1 MRTLKI
7 AAVSVM
13 MTAALYGCSKG
24 EQAPAA
30 GAPPVT
36 VAQPLAQRVTD
47 WDEFTGRFEA
57 IETVDVRARAGGF
70 VQGVHF
76 RDGEMVRQ
84 GQLLFT
90 LDSAPAE
97 AQLAS
102 AQAQVAQ
109 AQSQVTLARANLTRS
124 ETLLSSQAV
133 SQAEVETNRSQ
144 LQVAQA
150 NLAAANAAVRTARQN
165 LSYTRVTAPISGRAS
180 DRRVDRGNV
189 IAGGTSAGD
198 ILTTIV
204 SGGAMHFVFDGSE
217 AVLLKYLREGGAN
230 QGAPVRIAL
239 QDESNFS
246 RTGRLDF
253 SDNAVDK
260 GSGVIRLR
268 AIVPNADGFLRPGL
282 FGRAQVAGNAAYD
295 AMLVPDAAISADG
308 VRRVVM
314 VVAQDGTV
322 TPKPVVT
329 GPLVQGLRVIR
340 SGLAPTDRII
350 INGLQRARP
359 GTKVTAQPGKITPV
373 APAQGQQAGA
383 PTTQAAPA
391 ATASFAN
398 SL

>member
-1 MRTLKI
+1 MRRLKI

-70 VQGVHF
+70 IQGVHF

-150 NLAAANAAVRTARQN
+150 NLC
-165 LSYTRVTAPISGRAS
+165 LLYTSPSPRDS
-180 DRRVDRGNV
+180 
-189 IAGGTSAGD
+189 
-198 ILTTIV
+198 
-204 SGGAMHFVFDGSE
+204 
-217 AVLLKYLREGGAN
+217 
-230 QGAPVRIAL
+230 
-239 QDESNFS
+239 
-246 RTGRLDF
+246 
-253 SDNAVDK
+253 
-260 GSGVIRLR
+260 
-268 AIVPNADGFLRPGL
+268 
-282 FGRAQVAGNAAYD
+282 
-295 AMLVPDAAISADG
+295 
-308 VRRVVM
+308 
-314 VVAQDGTV
+314 
-322 TPKPVVT
+322 
-329 GPLVQGLRVIR
+329 
-340 SGLAPTDRII
+340 
-350 INGLQRARP
+350 
-359 GTKVTAQPGKITPV
+359 
-373 APAQGQQAGA
+373 
-383 PTTQAAPA
+383 
-391 ATASFAN
+391 
-398 SL
+398 

>member
-70 VQGVHF
+70 IQGVHF

-198 ILTTIV
+198 VLTTIV
-204 SGGAMHFVFDGSE
+204 SGGSMHFVFDGSE

-239 QDESNFS
+239 QDESTFS

-253 SDNAVDK
+253 SDNAVDD

-373 APAQGQQAGA
+373 APAQGQQAGE

>member
-70 VQGVHF
+70 IQGVHF

-253 SDNAVDK
+253 SDNAVDN

-308 VRRVVM
+308 VRRV
-314 VVAQDGTV
+314 DR
-322 TPKPVVT
+322 T
-329 GPLVQGLRVIR
+329 GRG
-340 SGLAPTDRII
+340 
-350 INGLQRARP
+350 RAGR
-359 GTKVTAQPGKITPV
+359 
-373 APAQGQQAGA
+373 
-383 PTTQAAPA
+383 
-391 ATASFAN
+391 
-398 SL
+398 